1 LQPIYGK
8 RKIKYTMDMNLKIV
22 VLAKQVPD
30 TRNVGKDAM
39 KEDGTVNRG
48 ALPAIFNPDDLN
60 ALEMALEIKDRR
72 KDVEVIVLTMGPGRA
87 ADIIREAI
95 FRGADKGYL
104 LTDRKFAGSDT
115 LATSYA
121 LYKAVQKINPDL
133 IICGLQAIDGDT
145 AQVGPQIAEKLQFPQ
160 VTYVEKLNE
169 ADERQ
174 LVLTRRLERGIET
187 VKVNLPALITVHA
200 SANPCRPK
208 HAKRML
214 KYKHAHTLSELQDQ
228 NRDYTDLFKEHPYL
242 RIEEWNA
249 ESVEADESYL
259 GLSGSP
265 TKVKGIESVVL
276 TQKESKRFTDK
287 DQDIDQLMKELLETR
302 VIG

>member
-1 LQPIYGK
+1 
-8 RKIKYTMDMNLKIV
+8 MNLKIV

>member
-1 LQPIYGK
+1 
-8 RKIKYTMDMNLKIV
+8 MNLKIV

-60 ALEMALEIKDRR
+60 ALEMALEMKDRM
-72 KDVEVIVLTMGPGRA
+72 KHVEVVVITMGPGRA

-121 LYKAVQKINPDL
+121 LFKAVQKINPDL
-133 IICGLQAIDGDT
+133 IVCGLQAIDGDT
-145 AQVGPQIAEKLQFPQ
+145 AQVGPQIAEKLHIPQ
-160 VTYVEKLNE
+160 ITYVEKLNDITE
-169 ADERQ
+169 NHMM
-174 LVLTRRLERGIET
+174 LTRRLERGVET
-187 VKVNLPALITVHA
+187 VKVNFPALITVHA
-200 SANPCRPK
+200 SANPCRPM
-208 HAKRML
+208 HAKRLL
-214 KYKHAHTLSELQDQ
+214 KFKHAHTLSELQDQ

-249 ESVEADESYL
+249 ESVDADESYL

-265 TKVKGIESVVL
+265 TKVKEIESVVL

-287 DQDIDQLMKELLETR
+287 DQDVDQLMKELLETR

>member
-1 LQPIYGK
+1 
-8 RKIKYTMDMNLKIV
+8 
-22 VLAKQVPD
+22 
-30 TRNVGKDAM
+30 
-39 KEDGTVNRG
+39 

-60 ALEMALEIKDRR
+60 ALEMALEMKDRMR
-72 KDVEVIVLTMGPGRA
+72 NVEVVVITMGPTRA

-121 LYKAVQKINPDL
+121 LFKAVQKINPDL
-133 IICGLQAIDGDT
+133 IVCGLQAIDGDT
-145 AQVGPQIAEKLQFPQ
+145 AQVGPQIAEKLHIPQ
-160 VTYVEKLNE
+160 ITYVEKLNDITE
-169 ADERQ
+169 NHMM
-174 LVLTRRLERGIET
+174 LTRRLERGVET
-187 VKVNLPALITVHA
+187 VKVNFPALITVHA
-200 SANPCRPK
+200 SANPCRPM
-208 HAKRML
+208 HAKRLL
-214 KYKHAHTLSELQDQ
+214 KFKHAHTLSELQDQ

-249 ESVEADESYL
+249 ESVDADESYL

-265 TKVKGIESVVL
+265 TKVKEIESVVL

-287 DQDIDQLMKELLETR
+287 DQDVDQLMKELLETR

>member
-1 LQPIYGK
+1 
-8 RKIKYTMDMNLKIV
+8 MNLKIV

-60 ALEMALEIKDRR
+60 ALEMALEMKDRR

>member
-1 LQPIYGK
+1 
-8 RKIKYTMDMNLKIV
+8 MKIV

>member
-1 LQPIYGK
+1 
-8 RKIKYTMDMNLKIV
+8 MNLKIV

-60 ALEMALEIKDRR
+60 ALEMALEMKDRMR
-72 KDVEVIVLTMGPGRA
+72 NVEVVVITMGPTRA

-121 LYKAVQKINPDL
+121 LFKAVQKINPDL
-133 IICGLQAIDGDT
+133 IVCGLQAIDGDT
-145 AQVGPQIAEKLQFPQ
+145 AQVGPQIAEKLHIPQ
-160 VTYVEKLNE
+160 ITYVEKLNDITE
-169 ADERQ
+169 NHMM
-174 LVLTRRLERGIET
+174 LTRRLERGVET
-187 VKVNLPALITVHA
+187 VKVNFPALITVHA
-200 SANPCRPK
+200 SANPCRPM
-208 HAKRML
+208 HAKRLL
-214 KYKHAHTLSELQDQ
+214 KFKHAHTLSELQDQ

-249 ESVEADESYL
+249 ESVDADESYL

-265 TKVKGIESVVL
+265 TKVKEIESVVL

-287 DQDIDQLMKELLETR
+287 DQDVDQLMKELLETR

>member
-1 LQPIYGK
+1 
-8 RKIKYTMDMNLKIV
+8 MNLKIV

-187 VKVNLPALITVHA
+187 VKVNFPALITVHA

>member
-1 LQPIYGK
+1 MK
-8 RKIKYTMDMNLKIV
+8 LKIV

-60 ALEMALEIKDRR
+60 ALELALAIKDSL
-72 KDVEVIVLTMGPGRA
+72 KESEIVVITMGPTRA
-87 ADIIREAI
+87 AQIIRDAI

-121 LYKAVQKINPDL
+121 LSKAIQKINPD
-133 IICGLQAIDGDT
+133 IIVCGLQAIDGDT
-145 AQVGPQIAEKLQFPQ
+145 AQVGPQIAEKLHIAQ
-160 VTYVEKLNE
+160 VTYVEKLE
-169 ADERQ
+169 SVDDKHI
-174 LVLTRRLERGIET
+174 VLTRRLERGIET
-187 VKVNLPALITVHA
+187 VSVPFPVLLTVHG
-200 SANPCRPK
+200 SATPCRPM

-214 KYKHAHTLSELQDQ
+214 KFKHAHTLSELQEQ
-228 NRDYTDLFKEHPYL
+228 NRDYTDMFKERPYL
-242 RIEEWNA
+242 HIDEWNA
-249 ESVEADESYL
+249 ETVGADESHL
-259 GLSGSP
+259 GLGGSP
-265 TKVKGIESVVL
+265 TKVKEIESVVL
-276 TQKESKRFTDK
+276 TQKESKLFSDK
-287 DQDIDQLMKELLETR
+287 DLDIDQLIKELLETR